1 VGPET
6 QRHPGWRPQPFGAR
20 PARWSPG
27 GGAACD
33 LHASAAL
40 AANAPALVHTAA
52 SFRMR
57 PTMATV
63 PLPAD
68 PEADPRVKA
77 VFDDIRAT
85 RKTDFINNLWRAL
98 AFDPPLLERTWADV
112 KALMATPTLL
122 DPLTKEMVYI
132 AVSIAN
138 ACSYCVHSHTAAARA
153 KGMSDAMHAELLAIV
168 SLAARTNH
176 LANAL
181 QVPVDAAFDAA
192 AR

>member
-1 VGPET
+1 
-6 QRHPGWRPQPFGAR
+6 
-20 PARWSPG
+20 
-27 GGAACD
+27 
-33 LHASAAL
+33 
-40 AANAPALVHTAA
+40 
-52 SFRMR
+52 
-57 PTMATV
+57 MATV
-63 PLPAD
+63 PLKAD
-68 PEADPRVKA
+68 AEANPRVKA

-85 RKTDFINNLWRAL
+85 RKTNFINNLWRAL

-112 KALMATPTLL
+112 KALMAAPTLL

-153 KGMSDAMHAELLAIV
+153 KGMTDAQYAELLAIV

-176 LANAL
+176 LASAL
-181 QVPVDAAFDAA
+181 QVPVDAAFDAT